1 MFLRFKSAILVV
13 FFLFCLVDAFSQ
25 KYNFEFSLG
34 YDYSSLTFDE
44 SIKIDDRSR
53 RAAYPESYRIAFS
66 KQIKQF
72 FYIKS
77 ELGVNR
83 ISHSLVL
90 NYGEDNPKF
99 RIRRGAITAEYEKN
113 NYYAGIFP
121 EVRFLKNIIFLNVGY
136 SLFFYQESKLTDIK
150 HQFFIIEFLG
160 NEISRGGISD
170 SFSANV
176 GINPKYKKFGLLLS
190 LGFQEIRKNYD
201 VRELLL
207 GVGVRQVIYHLGL
220 TYSFD

>member
-77 ELGVNR
+77 D
-83 ISHSLVL
+83 LVL